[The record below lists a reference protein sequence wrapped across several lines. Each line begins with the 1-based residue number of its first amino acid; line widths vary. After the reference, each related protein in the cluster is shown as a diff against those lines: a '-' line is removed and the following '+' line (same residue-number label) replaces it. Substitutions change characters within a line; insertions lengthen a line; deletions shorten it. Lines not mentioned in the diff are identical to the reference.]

1 VNWLI
6 TTAGEFLG
14 ILKDNFI
21 DKGKNAWR
29 LFYSNADGNVVDLA
43 LGADGTYLKSN
54 GASDAPSWDSAF
66 GYEEVT
72 IDEWGIAT
80 ISGPGL
86 IVLSSNTGTED
97 DLEKV
102 IGLHR
107 PDRAVFMAAEGH
119 VIYFRKN
126 SYLRL
131 PSDLRLSGY
140 RTITMLGVEL
150 EVRGDTC
157 VGISDMANT

>member
-1 VNWLI
+1 MPFKFNPF
-6 TTAGEFLG
+6 TAQLDYYE
-14 ILKDNFI
+14 
-21 DKGKNAWR
+21 
-29 LFYSNADGNVVDLA
+29 
-43 LGADGTYLKSN
+43 KS
-54 GASDAPSWDSAF
+54 ASVF

-80 ISGPGL
+80 ITGPGL
-86 IVLSSNTGTED
+86 IILSANTGTED
-97 DLEKV
+97 DLETV

-126 SYLRL
+126 SDLRL

-140 RTITMLGVEL
+140 RTITLMGTEL
-150 EVRGDTC
+150 EGSGDTC
-157 VGISDMANT
+157 VGISDMANI